1 MGAFTDQLQKFN
13 AENENY
19 ITFKLAKEQERATE
33 KAQNLKFKNARVNI
47 EAILID
53 YFKNIHDRNIK
64 KSDFINL
71 LKNIND
77 LYINN
82 NNFTNYQKDELN
94 LFLNKKILQLK
105 KAKLT
110 EIKAAEK
117 EAAAEQKRI
126 EKQLQ
131 QKQKNNYNYCGAWLF
146 WFLILWILFFI
157 ISM

>member
-19 ITFKLAKEQERATE
+19 ITFKLAKEQERAKE
-33 KAQNLKFKNARVNI
+33 KAQNLKYKNAKTNI
-47 EAILID
+47 EILLIE
-53 YFKNIHDRNIK
+53 YFSNIHNKNIYLKDF
-64 KSDFINL
+64 KSL
-71 LKNIND
+71 LNDIKNI
-77 LYINN
+77 YINN
-82 NNFTNYQKDELN
+82 NNFSEYQKDDLQ
-94 LFLNKKILQLK
+94 LFTNKKIIQLK
-105 KAKLT
+105 KAKIAELNRQ
-110 EIKAAEK
+110 EK

-146 WFLILWILFFI
+146 WFFILWILFFI